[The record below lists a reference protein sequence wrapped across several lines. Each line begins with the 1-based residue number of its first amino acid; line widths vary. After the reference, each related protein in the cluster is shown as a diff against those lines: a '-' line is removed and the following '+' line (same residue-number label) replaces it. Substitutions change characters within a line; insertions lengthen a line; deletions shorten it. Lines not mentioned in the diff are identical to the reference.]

1 MKKIF
6 FASVFILSIFSC
18 GDTRQQNK
26 PIVENAIDNA
36 ESSVSGSFE
45 SYRGDNLIDKTYS
58 ELIKNDKKLKALDEK
73 IFNSQQESR
82 KVINAYEEIISK
94 SESFYRE
101 AENAAKSITDS
112 LTKNQI
118 EKDIQS
124 SKDQYSLK
132 ISGINMLITRIN
144 QNNADMNSLYTAFK
158 IRKTLPEIEKY
169 QKAHPLKTDSL
180 DQFINKQNQLLEEL
194 KKLK

>member
-45 SYRGDNLIDKTYS
+45 SYRGDHLIDKTYS

>member
-132 ISGINMLITRIN
+132 ISGINMLITRID

>member
-6 FASVFILSIFSC
+6 FSSVFILSIFSC
-18 GDTRQQNK
+18 GDIRQQNK

-36 ESSVSGSFE
+36 ESSASGSFE

-73 IFNSQQESR
+73 VFNTQKESR
-82 KVINAYEEIISK
+82 KVINTYEEIINK

-101 AENAAKSITDS
+101 AENAARSITDS
-112 LTKNQI
+112 LTKKQI
-118 EKDIQS
+118 EKDVKS
-124 SKDQYSLK
+124 SKDKYSVK
-132 ISGINMLITRIN
+132 ISSINMLITRIN

-169 QKAHPLKTDSL
+169 QKGHPLKTDSL

>member
-158 IRKTLPEIEKY
+158 IRKAFPEIEKY

>member
-6 FASVFILSIFSC
+6 FASVFIVSIFSC
-18 GDTRQQNK
+18 GDIRQQNK
-26 PIVENAIDNA
+26 PTVENAIDNA

-45 SYRGDNLIDKTYS
+45 SYRGENLIDKTYS

-73 IFNSQQESR
+73 IFNAQKESR
-82 KVINAYEEIISK
+82 KVINTYEEIINK

-101 AENAAKSITDS
+101 AVNAARSITDS
-112 LTKNQI
+112 LTKKQI
-118 EKDIQS
+118 EKDVQF
-124 SKDQYSLK
+124 SKDQYSVK
-132 ISGINMLITRIN
+132 ISSVNMLIARIN

-169 QKAHPLKTDSL
+169 QKGHPLKTDSL